1 ARAGR
6 RARAVPQQDR
16 ARRARLRRALPRPA
30 RAAVHVDRRQRRRPG
45 GARRHRR
52 GPGRGPPAPAAR
64 RRRPRLAGVHRVRAR
79 RRPLRRRPDRSGG
92 RRAARRGDRLRDRV
106 PGAVPAA
113 AARLAPAH
121 GAGAARDAAPRRG
134 GAAGTPR
141 PRDRATHAGPPPH
154 APARPQER
162 PPPGR
167 ARPRRG
173 VLLRLAGHPQV
184 RRGTLPR
191 RDLLPGRG
199 RLGPPRR
206 RRGPAHRHRP
216 RHRGQG
222 RPRRRAAARAPGRGR
237 SAPGRRSRVRLVQP
251 RARLPGGR
259 RAGPPSPRRD
269 GAALKAALDSRGPM
283 TNSAAFFDLDRTLLS
298 GSRAYYF
305 GVACYRAGL
314 LPLPRLLSDA
324 YNAIIFRLFG
334 ASDEK
339 SEALRDRILES
350 VAGHEAETFRRL
362 APAVVEELL
371 AKVRPEAQALL
382 DMHEEAGRDVYIISA
397 SPVEIVSE
405 LARALEITGGLGTES
420 EIVDGV
426 YTGRL
431 AAPFCYG
438 EGKAEVV
445 RKLAAER
452 GYDLETCYA
461 YADSASD
468 LP

>member
-1 ARAGR
+1 
-6 RARAVPQQDR
+6 
-16 ARRARLRRALPRPA
+16 
-30 RAAVHVDRRQRRRPG
+30 
-45 GARRHRR
+45 
-52 GPGRGPPAPAAR
+52 
-64 RRRPRLAGVHRVRAR
+64 
-79 RRPLRRRPDRSGG
+79 
-92 RRAARRGDRLRDRV
+92 
-106 PGAVPAA
+106 
-113 AARLAPAH
+113 
-121 GAGAARDAAPRRG
+121 
-134 GAAGTPR
+134 
-141 PRDRATHAGPPPH
+141 
-154 APARPQER
+154 
-162 PPPGR
+162 
-167 ARPRRG
+167 
-173 VLLRLAGHPQV
+173 
-184 RRGTLPR
+184 
-191 RDLLPGRG
+191 
-199 RLGPPRR
+199 
-206 RRGPAHRHRP
+206 
-216 RHRGQG
+216 
-222 RPRRRAAARAPGRGR
+222 
-237 SAPGRRSRVRLVQP
+237 
-251 RARLPGGR
+251 
-259 RAGPPSPRRD
+259 
-269 GAALKAALDSRGPM
+269 M

-298 GSRAYYF
+298 GSSAYYF

-468 LP
+468 LPILQLVGHPVAVNPDRGLMSVAHRRGWPVVEFNRQAKQVAKVAATAALGAGAGAGGYVLGRRQALRATAPPPRRAARVLQALPGRR